1 MNQEIM
7 DLKLLKPPRKK
18 KTKINKKSRGGN
30 RGADNQSRGITS
42 EGIFSKDDN
51 QVPLNDDLGIESNLG
66 SDLENE

>member
-1 MNQEIM
+1 M

-18 KTKINKKSRGGN
+18 KTKINKKSRGGI